1 MNGFLLDTNV
11 LSELRKERKCHAAVG
26 RWYDSVAEDDLYLS
40 VLVLGEI
47 RHGFERIRRRDPHSA
62 RALDQ
67 WIDGITT
74 EFADRILPIDS
85 EVADTWGQLGL
96 DRPLP
101 VIDGYLAATAIVHDL
116 TLVSR
121 DKTGFQNVPIRVLD
135 PFEIK

>member
-11 LSELRKERKCHAAVG
+11 LSELRKERNCDARVR
-26 RWYDSVAEDDLYLS
+26 RWYDSVGEEDLYLS

-47 RHGFERIRRRDPHSA
+47 RHGIERIRRRDPQAA

-67 WIDGITT
+67 WIGRITA
-74 EFADRILPIDS
+74 EFADRVLPIDAD
-85 EVADTWGQLGL
+85 VADTWGHLGL

-101 VIDGYLAATAIVHDL
+101 VIDGYLAATAMVHDL

-121 DKTGFQNVPIRVLD
+121 DKTGFQNVPVRVLN
-135 PFEIK
+135 PFE